1 MNFILKQFLVMIR
14 LLTKMFRIFKKCAFV
29 SDVVYEH
36 FVFDSVEKY
45 GYWDYRYFLWNWK
58 ETEFL
63 AIFTQL
69 KYKD

>member
-14 LLTKMFRIFKKCAFV
+14 LLTKMFRIFKKCTFV

-45 GYWDYRYFLWNWK
+45 GYWDYFL
-58 ETEFL
+58 
-63 AIFTQL
+63 
-69 KYKD
+69 